1 MCRGAHRRDQH
12 CTGPHCVWVFPGECQ
27 CVCVCTHTP
36 LPHSVYL
43 CVSCQFVEHHTQL
56 VLNLLPQNAAA
67 KVFPRSA
74 DGLSELP
81 YIWYI
86 HMWVWLRFI
95 LIKATMGRRG
105 AKFSLV
111 LIKSQTAFPCGTRS
125 FSLRRVFFRGFVNE
139 LAQQNR
145 IKNTSKLMTLRPG
158 EAEFC
163 VERKLVATSTASHS
177 KCGQHLC
184 NLFSWLFAELLDAR
198 ACC

>member
-1 MCRGAHRRDQH
+1 VASSAWLQLILFGLRNCGQSVFNFPLSSRPEVESEGLPFPAPKKH
-12 CTGPHCVWVFPGECQ
+12 PLLVWIWGNVGQVLGLACASWQIVLLQDLKTSPA
-27 CVCVCTHTP
+27 
-36 LPHSVYL
+36 
-43 CVSCQFVEHHTQL
+43 SCH
-56 VLNLLPQNAAA
+56 
-67 KVFPRSA
+67 
-74 DGLSELP
+74 LSLGRNCK
-81 YIWYI
+81 IDC
-86 HMWVWLRFI
+86 WLQG
-95 LIKATMGRRG
+95 ATMGRRG